1 MKTTIDKI
9 TRFYN
14 EYPQHKGTLYA
25 ETRFGYKRILESAI
39 TLKDSKWL
47 TILLDNDMCIEC
59 ARDHRLFLA
68 DWEYAKNLK
77 IGDEILTKYGTSKIV
92 NISLSTESEDLYDLQ
107 IEEVEE
113 FYANEIVSHNSCI
126 IDVLVYAIYGKSI
139 EGLKDNDL
147 INNINLK
154 NMEIELIFKKD
165 SKYYRI
171 LRHRKTKDGNGV
183 KIYEST
189 SISFTDDDEI
199 SLDSIANTNR
209 KIEEIIGI
217 SYELF
222 IRVACFSA
230 NHTPF
235 FELSA
240 RSGNSNQS
248 SIIEELFELLEMAE
262 NAEILKAQT
271 KENNQLLMIEETKVD
286 QLEQEKERLD
296 KQLET
301 AQSRLDKWDDTKKS
315 NIETYSEILENIKDI
330 DFDKE
335 LETHEKVKEQKSNIE
350 VNSVKLASAKKDI
363 SVNLKTKS
371 KLETEIKS
379 LYDSKCPYCEQFYNN
394 AELVNKLEE
403 SIQETFD
410 IIEAKKQVITELLD
424 DKDEYTSKLTEYSE
438 NCKFPDFNT
447 AKDLAFKQK
456 TISSKIEELNDEI
469 NPYVENLEELKNIDL
484 SDLNYN
490 TINTLKK
497 SIEHEIFLYKLLT
510 NKNSFIRKTLLNK
523 HIPYL
528 NGRLYFYLNELD
540 LPHIVE
546 FGHDLSAKISK
557 FGKKLEFGNLSNGQK
572 SRVNLALSLSFRDIL
587 QKIYGKINICML
599 DEVLDYGLDSI
610 GVELAAK
617 LLKQKSNNENISLY
631 IITHK
636 EELTSCADNIVTVT
650 MENNFSYI

>member
-1 MKTTIDKI
+1 MIDILTVK
-9 TRFYN
+9 FKN
-14 EYPQHKGTLYA
+14 FKSFGNVFSEFNFNQHGMNMIV
-25 ETRFGYKRILESAI
+25 G
-39 TLKDSKWL
+39 
-47 TILLDNDMCIEC
+47 
-59 ARDHRLFLA
+59 
-68 DWEYAKNLK
+68 KNLDCPDSSNGSGK
-77 IGDEILTKYGTSKIV
+77 
-92 NISLSTESEDLYDLQ
+92 
-107 IEEVEE
+107 
-113 FYANEIVSHNSCI
+113 SCI

-147 INNINLK
+147 INNINVK
-154 NMEIELIFKKD
+154 NMEIELIFKKH
-165 SKYYRI
+165 SKYYKVYRY
-171 LRHRKTKDGNGV
+171 RKTKDGNGV
-183 KIYEST
+183 KIYEADSLG
-189 SISFTDDDEI
+189 FTDEDEI

-262 NAEILKAQT
+262 NAETLKAQT
-271 KENNQLLMIEETKVD
+271 KENNQILIIEETKID
-286 QLEQEKERLD
+286 QLEQEQERLD

-301 AQSRLDKWDDTKKS
+301 AEIRLDKWNDTKTS
-315 NIETYSEILENIKDI
+315 NIETYSEILKNIKDI

-335 LETHEKVKEQKSNIE
+335 LDSHEKVKEQKANLE
-350 VNSVKLASAKKDI
+350 VNNVKLASAKKDI
-363 SVNLKTKS
+363 SINLKVKS
-371 KLETEIKS
+371 KLETEIES
-379 LYDSKCPYCEQFYNN
+379 LHDSKCPYCEQSYNN
-394 AELVNKLEE
+394 DELVAEIEKSIEE
-403 SIQETFD
+403 TYDSIES
-410 IIEAKKQVITELLD
+410 KKQIIMDLLD
-424 DKDEYTSKLTEYSE
+424 DKDEYTSNLTKYSDGLQ
-438 NCKFPDFNT
+438 FPDFNT

-469 NPYVENLEELKNIDL
+469 NPYIENLEELKNIDL
-484 SDLNYN
+484 SDLNYD
-490 TINTLKK
+490 TINKLKK
-497 SIEHEIFLYKLLT
+497 AIEHEKFLYKLLT

-587 QKIYGKINICML
+587 QKIYGKVNICML

-617 LLKQKSNNENISLY
+617 LLKQKSNSENISLY
-631 IITHK
+631 IITHRN
-636 EELTSCADNIVTVT
+636 ELDSMFDNIITIE
-650 MENNFSYI
+650 MENNFSTIKK